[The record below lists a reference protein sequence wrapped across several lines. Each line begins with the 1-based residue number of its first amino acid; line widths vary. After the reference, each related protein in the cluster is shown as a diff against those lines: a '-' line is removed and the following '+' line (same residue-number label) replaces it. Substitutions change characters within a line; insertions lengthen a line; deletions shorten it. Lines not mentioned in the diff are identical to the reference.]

1 MTIALDI
8 LALILLVAFY
18 AVGHY
23 QGRQDTIAAI
33 KRSGMTSPRPGSVSW
48 RWQVAAA
55 AALFLLA
62 LKWAGVF
69 S

>member
-1 MTIALDI
+1 MTIALDL
-8 LALILLVAFY
+8 LALILLVGFY

-23 QGRQDTIAAI
+23 QGRQDTIAAL
-33 KRSGMTSPRPGSVSW
+33 KRSGMTTPRPGSVTW
-48 RWQVAAA
+48 RWKLAAVG
-55 AALFLLA
+55 ALFLLA